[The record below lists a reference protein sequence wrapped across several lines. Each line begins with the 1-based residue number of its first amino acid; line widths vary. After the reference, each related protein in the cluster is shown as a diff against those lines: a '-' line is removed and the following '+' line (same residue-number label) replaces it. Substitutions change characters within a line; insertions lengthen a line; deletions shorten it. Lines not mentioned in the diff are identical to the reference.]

1 MGKYNKISLEVNN
14 ERMIIMYPDLYR
26 AGTFGLKGLLRK
38 LKKWLLG
45 APDEMSAPF
54 YSPGR
59 LDQNR
64 R

>member
-1 MGKYNKISLEVNN
+1 MGKHNKVSLEVNA

-26 AGTFGLKGLLRK
+26 AGTFGLKGVLRK
-38 LKKWLLG
+38 LKEWIFG
-45 APDEMSAPF
+45 PPAEMSAPF
-54 YSPGR
+54 YSPNR